1 MPESQAH
8 PNPSRVGQTPPEAQP
23 LLSRDHLLAEY
34 RRNARRCRNRGD
46 IQRVHAGLRE
56 LNRRMDQATRPTVT
70 PAIPATVD
78 GYEQF
83 AILAAQ
89 AMEAGTLRYSVR
101 QRLSRQAKALG
112 IGSFEASLLIAA
124 VQHAA
129 NNYPAPSPGAAV
141 GHSPRWIWLT
151 ILAVE
156 LAIALAV
163 WRLCRV

>member
-23 LLSRDHLLAEY
+23 QLSRDHLLAEY

-46 IQRVHAGLRE
+46 LQRVHAGLRE
-56 LNRRMDQATRPTVT
+56 LNRRMDQTTRHLKTPVT
-70 PAIPATVD
+70 NATVD
-78 GYEQF
+78 SYEHF

-101 QRLSRQAKALG
+101 QRLARQAKALG

-129 NNYPAPSPGAAV
+129 RNYPDGSSEAPA
-141 GHSPRWIWLT
+141 GHSTRWIWLT